1 MNEFLQELLCE
12 LPKEQLA
19 YLIKRYYNSM
29 FYIGE
34 VCAEESKLH
43 ITSENAVNKI
53 RSCIYEFPRHLG
65 IKELRNYLDWEMGNI
80 STDEYKKI
88 IGLD

>member
-1 MNEFLQELLCE
+1 MNDFLQEILYE

-34 VCAEESKLH
+34 VCVEESKLH

-53 RSCIYEFPRHLG
+53 RRCIYEFPRHINTEG
-65 IKELRNYLDWEMGNI
+65 LRNYIDWEMGNI
-80 STDEYKKI
+80 STDEYRKI